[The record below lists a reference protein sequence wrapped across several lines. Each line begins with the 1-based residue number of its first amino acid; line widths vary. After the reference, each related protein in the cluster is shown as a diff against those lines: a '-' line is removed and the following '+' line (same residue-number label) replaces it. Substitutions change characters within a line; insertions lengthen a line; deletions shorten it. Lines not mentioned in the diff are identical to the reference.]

1 MKRDNKTNHADLSPV
16 RDAAKQLAALLP
28 DPENPGREAWCFF
41 HFQINDY
48 GAVERVVRLAWEQKK
63 KWDHAQGAPY
73 FFLSANSVSGF
84 PTGQKRRTA
93 AITNSQI
100 ILGADGFAPKEGFQ
114 KLESNLLVHFRH

>member
-48 GAVERVVRLAWEQKK
+48 GAVEIGRASCRERV
-63 KWDHAQGAPY
+63 
-73 FFLSANSVSGF
+73 F
-84 PTGQKRRTA
+84 TG
-93 AITNSQI
+93 
-100 ILGADGFAPKEGFQ
+100 
-114 KLESNLLVHFRH
+114 V

>member
-73 FFLSANSVSGF
+73 FVSAGEFCKWVSD
-84 PTGQKRRTA
+84 
-93 AITNSQI
+93 
-100 ILGADGFAPKEGFQ
+100 GAKKKDGAYN
-114 KLESNLLVHFRH
+114 KLANHIGS